1 MSLLDYLTRRRKKS
15 AAVAK
20 ERLQII
26 LAHEHAAASG
36 PQYLPALQRELLAV
50 VSKYAKVDLDD
61 IKVTLEKE
69 GDCDIL
75 ELNITLPDVS
85 QDTVRE
91 AVR

>member
-1 MSLLDYLTRRRKKS
+1 MSLLDYLTRRKKKS

-26 LAHEHAAASG
+26 LAHEHATANG
-36 PQYLPALQRELLAV
+36 PEYLPALQRELLAV
-50 VSKYAKVDLDD
+50 VSKYARVDFDD

-85 QDTVRE
+85 QSTVKE
-91 AVR
+91 AAR

>member
-1 MSLLDYLTRRRKKS
+1 MSLLDYLTRRKKKS

-26 LAHEHAAASG
+26 LAHEHAAAAG
-36 PQYLPALQRELLAV
+36 PNYLPSLQRELLAV
-50 VSKYAKVDLDD
+50 VSKYAKVNIDD

-75 ELNITLPDVS
+75 ELNITLPDEAS
-85 QDTVRE
+85 NTVKE
-91 AVR
+91 AAR